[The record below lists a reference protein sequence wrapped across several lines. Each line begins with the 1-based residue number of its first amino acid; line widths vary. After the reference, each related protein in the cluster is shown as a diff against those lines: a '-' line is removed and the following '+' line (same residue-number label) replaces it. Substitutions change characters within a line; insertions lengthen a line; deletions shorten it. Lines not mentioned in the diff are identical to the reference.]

1 MINGKSDLEKREENK
16 SRDSTCRMRLED
28 SKLKIKPVLPPAA
41 VRPDT
46 KRLKLEASWRLF
58 LAVRCVIETSW
69 RLFQTVMEV
78 EARMSRR
85 NTR

>member
-16 SRDSTCRMRLED
+16 GRYSRMRLED

>member
-1 MINGKSDLEKREENK
+1 
-16 SRDSTCRMRLED
+16 MRLED

-58 LAVRCVIETSW
+58 LAVRCVIETS
-69 RLFQTVMEV
+69 
-78 EARMSRR
+78 
-85 NTR
+85 

>member
-1 MINGKSDLEKREENK
+1 MYVLKKFLIRFEVYDTSFKF
-16 SRDSTCRMRLED
+16 

-58 LAVRCVIETSW
+58 LAVRCVIETS
-69 RLFQTVMEV
+69 
-78 EARMSRR
+78 
-85 NTR
+85 

>member
-16 SRDSTCRMRLED
+16 GRDSRMRLED